1 MVRGHSLK
9 PIASLLTLLILLS
22 TVLPPYNTVHA
33 SSPTESSYE
42 YVRSISLP
50 VVAVSSTGEG
60 VVSKL
65 LVSVAYPGKGRVYF
79 SADPLTMLDSQA
91 SARMAVLVASSIL
104 GIDYTEYDFFILIN
118 SSSLIIGGP
127 SAGAAMTIGVIAAL
141 TNSSV
146 RDDVAITGMINPD
159 GTIGPVGGIPA
170 KLRAVAK
177 AGYKVF
183 LIPAGQSITYD
194 ETIVQENT
202 PLGVVTRITRV
213 PVNVTELGAKLGVKV
228 IEVGDIVTAASI
240 FTDKNLTAKK
250 TVLREPSYSMQQ
262 ETLLKNWVEKLE
274 RSKAEILGKI
284 TAENLPENVLNLIN
298 ESNRLHK
305 IAEELKSKGELYSA
319 ASYEF
324 RAAVFAETAYVIT
337 SLKEERAI
345 KRYVDEVNKTINIA
359 ERALREINVT
369 TLSGLES
376 YIAAKNRV
384 EDAKEAL
391 EKAVNSIVLYKDLVT
406 GRKRI
411 VIEDP
416 ESLAYAKLR
425 ALSALL
431 WIEYSNITSPAISW
445 GELIRAAKDL
455 LYYSETVLSYY
466 NSLSSQNPS
475 NSIVQ
480 EYYKARTEYSRG
492 DYPSAIAHC
501 IDVLSEATLNL
512 HIMFNTNLG
521 KTLKALEKKALE
533 NLALTSNYTSAI
545 ALGYYELAK
554 EEAKRYYS
562 TGDENSACSALRLFV
577 MSSTISFLLHRLTT
591 QVKQVSGINNKTGVI
606 AITSTP
612 KAHATNT
619 TKITATAEENK
630 TVEKTTHPPQEL
642 VNVKVVILTLVLV
655 AIMITTIALV
665 RIRNPFVPA

>member
-1 MVRGHSLK
+1 MRGHSLK
-9 PIASLLTLLILLS
+9 HSVASFLTLLILLGM
-22 TVLPPYNTVHA
+22 VLAPYNTVHA

-118 SSSLIIGGP
+118 SSSLIVGGP

-194 ETIVQENT
+194 ETVVQENT

-228 IEVGDIVTAASI
+228 IEVGDIITAALI
-240 FTDKNLTAKK
+240 FTGKNLTIKK
-250 TVLREPSYSMQQ
+250 TVLREPLYSVQQ
-262 ETLLKNWVEKLE
+262 ETLFRNWIEKLE
-274 RSKAEILGKI
+274 RSRAEVLENI
-284 TAENLPENVLNLIN
+284 TTENLPENVLSLIN
-298 ESNRLHK
+298 ESDKLHK
-305 IAEELKSKGELYSA
+305 IAEELRNKGELYSA

-324 RAAVFAETAYVIT
+324 RAAVLAETAYVIT
-337 SLKEERAI
+337 SLKKESTI
-345 KRYVDEVNKTINIA
+345 KRYVEEVNMTINTA
-359 ERALREINVT
+359 ERVLKEINVT

-376 YIAAKNRV
+376 YIAAKNRI

-391 EKAVNSIVLYKDLVT
+391 EKAVNSIVVYKDLIT
-406 GRKRI
+406 GRERI

-425 ALSALL
+425 ALSAIL

-445 GELIRAAKDL
+445 REFVRAAKDL

-475 NSIVQ
+475 SSIVQ

-501 IDVLSEATLNL
+501 IDVLSEATLSL
-512 HIMFNTNLG
+512 HVMFNTDFG
-521 KTLKALEKKALE
+521 KTLKVLEKKALE

-577 MSSTISFLLHRLTT
+577 MSSTISFLLHRLTI

-612 KAHATNT
+612 KAHAPNT
-619 TKITATAEENK
+619 TKITTTEENK

-642 VNVKVVILTLVLV
+642 VNVKIVILTLVLV
-655 AIMITTIALV
+655 AIMITAIALV
-665 RIRNPFVPA
+665 RIRSPFVPA